1 MFKKLIP
8 ILLILSLLVVGC
20 GGGKAFGPLK
30 TDSDYNASEDVS
42 GDNGLNNPDDNNG
55 EDGDNSGNTGDNGD
69 NGDGDNNNGS
79 GGGDNN
85 GGSTGGGNTDGGD
98 NNNGSGNNG
107 GNGGGTT
114 NPPATKTVTIRWD
127 GRDMDVQVN
136 DSSYSLQNFPA
147 NNKALSDLYLKR
159 FSGGWAGITD
169 RTGKTKYYFG
179 TNGDIYIPGE
189 RPGQNVKARYIGP
202 VLVKVA
208 DPDKKN
214 IHGKLTVGGLYQV
227 VRPDVWQK
235 DGEYQ
240 IGGVWYKGEPNE
252 PTPMGGREV
261 LIFNKDKGDGQI
273 YIDAYRVYGSSDF
286 FVDHD
291 LFNPQNFYSESITRQ
306 GKHKRVRWLP
316 QNWFDWI
323 YKDFVSK

>member
-30 TDSDYNASEDVS
+30 TDSDYNSSEDVS
-42 GDNGLNNPDDNNG
+42 GDNSSNNPDDNNG
-55 EDGDNSGNTGDNGD
+55 EDGDNSGNTGDNGN
-69 NGDGDNNNGS
+69 NGDGDNNSGS

-98 NNNGSGNNG
+98 NNNGSGN
-107 GNGGGTT
+107 NGGGTT

-159 FSGGWAGITD
+159 FSRGWAGITD

-179 TNGDIYIPGE
+179 TNGDIHIPGE
-189 RPGQNVKARYIGP
+189 RPVRNVKAKYIGP

-227 VRPDVWQK
+227 IRPDVWQK

-252 PTPMGGREV
+252 PTQMGGREV

-273 YIDAYRVYGSSDF
+273 YVDAYRVYGDSSF